1 MREVKGNKKGFF
13 KYVSN
18 KRETR
23 ENVGLLLNEGDALVT
38 ENVEKT
44 ELLNS
49 FFASALLLRL
59 LVRNLRLRR

>member
-59 LVRNLRLRR
+59 LLRNPRLRR